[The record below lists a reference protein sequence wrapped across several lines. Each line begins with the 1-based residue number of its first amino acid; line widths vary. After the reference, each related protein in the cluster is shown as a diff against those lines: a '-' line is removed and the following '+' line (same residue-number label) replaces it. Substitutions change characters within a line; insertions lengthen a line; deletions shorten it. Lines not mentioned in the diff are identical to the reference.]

1 MACSDGEYLSLV
13 LQEQE
18 HSSSTAHDDSILEA
32 TTYEQLNLERAAND
46 DDDEDNVDDNTCE
59 DNVNYN
65 TREDSDD
72 DNTYEEPIGKKN
84 VFVPL
89 FLWYLYDK
97 SCYVT

>member
-1 MACSDGEYLSLV
+1 MACSDGGYLSLD

-18 HSSSTAHDDSILEA
+18 HSSYTAHDDSILEA
-32 TTYEQLNLERAAND
+32 TTYEQLNLEKAAND
-46 DDDEDNVDDNTCE
+46 DDDEDNTNEDNVDDNTYE

-65 TREDSDD
+65 TREDNVD

-89 FLWYLYDK
+89 FL
-97 SCYVT
+97 